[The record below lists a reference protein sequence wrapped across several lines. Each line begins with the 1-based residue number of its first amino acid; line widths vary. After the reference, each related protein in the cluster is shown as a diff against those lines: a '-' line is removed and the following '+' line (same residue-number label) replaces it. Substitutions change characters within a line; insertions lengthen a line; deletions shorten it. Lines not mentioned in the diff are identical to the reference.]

1 MDKKRLEDY
10 RSNKEEIRELQ
21 YKLNHLGDGDS
32 MIGNSVIL
40 DGTTGYPRPQS
51 IVGYDRA
58 KHSRLYERYTK
69 RIAQLQKECE
79 EVELWIESIPDGL
92 TRRIFRMY
100 FVEGLTMQ
108 KIGNKVHMDKS
119 NVSRKIDNY
128 IKVATNATNATL

>member
-32 MIGNSVIL
+32 MIGNDTVFDYSK
-40 DGTTGYPRPQS
+40 GYPRPQS
-51 IVGYDRA
+51 VVGYDQK
-58 KHSRLYERYTK
+58 KHSRLYDRYTR

-79 EVELWIESIPDGL
+79 EVELWVENIPDGL

-100 FVEGLTMQ
+100 FIDGMTMQ
-108 KIGNKVHMDKS
+108 KIGDKVHMDKS

-128 IKVATNATNATL
+128 FKIATNATNAIL

>member
-1 MDKKRLEDY
+1 MDKKRLENY

-58 KHSRLYERYTK
+58 KHSRLYDRYTK
-69 RIAQLQKECE
+69 RIEQLQQECE
-79 EVELWIESIPDGL
+79 EVELWIENIPDGL

-100 FVEGLTMQ
+100 FIDGMTQQ
-108 KIGNKVHMDKS
+108 KIAKKVHLAQSK
-119 NVSRKIDNY
+119 VSEKIAIY
-128 IKVATNATNATL
+128 LQSG

>member
-32 MIGNSVIL
+32 MIGNDTVFDYS
-40 DGTTGYPRPQS
+40 TGYPRPQS
-51 IVGYDRA
+51 VVGYDQA
-58 KHSRLYERYTK
+58 KHSRLYDRCTK

-79 EVELWIESIPDGL
+79 EVGLWVESIEDGL

-100 FVEGLTMQ
+100 YIDGISQQ
-108 KIGNKVHMDKS
+108 KIAQKTHLHQS
-119 NVSRKIDNY
+119 NVSRKIDDY
-128 IKVATNATNATL
+128 LKNA